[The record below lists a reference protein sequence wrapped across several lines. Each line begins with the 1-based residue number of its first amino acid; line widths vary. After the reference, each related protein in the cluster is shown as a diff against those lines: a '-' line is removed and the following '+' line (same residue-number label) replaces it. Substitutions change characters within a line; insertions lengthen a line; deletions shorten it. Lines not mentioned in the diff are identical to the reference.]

1 MSEPITLAPGL
12 AWALG
17 HIEDDGTQGGQR
29 RRGPDPRVTL
39 REWMTNGARTRL
51 GRMVANGEITTF
63 EQAVASRL
71 PIREPEI
78 VDAFF
83 QPNLFVE
90 MIGRPRRIQR
100 MTDSGQRTRFNVMVV
115 VGNKDGVVGL
125 ATSKGKEVAT
135 TIQKATNQ
143 AKLNMITVRRGNGSW
158 ESGGGPGRSV
168 PMKITGRAGS
178 TRITLMPAPTGKGL
192 VIGETGRM
200 ILEMAGIT
208 DVWSSSKGQTR
219 TQYNFARSTFNA
231 LKQANLAR
239 ISRAD
244 VERLHI
250 SRGGM
255 S

>member
-1 MSEPITLAPGL
+1 MSEPIKLAQGL

-17 HIEDDGTQGGQR
+17 HIEDDGTLGGQR
-29 RRGPDPRVTL
+29 RRGPDPRITL

-51 GRMVANGEITTF
+51 GRMVVNGEITTF

-78 VDAFF
+78 IDAFF

-115 VGNKDGVVGL
+115 VGNKDGVVVL

-143 AKLNMITVRRGNGSW
+143 AKLNMIPVRRGNGSW

>member
-1 MSEPITLAPGL
+1 MSEPIKLAQGL

-51 GRMVANGEITTF
+51 GRMVVNGEITTF

-78 VDAFF
+78 IDAFF

-143 AKLNMITVRRGNGSW
+143 AKLNMIPVRRGNGSW

>member
-1 MSEPITLAPGL
+1 MSEPIKLAPGL

-17 HIEDDGTQGGQR
+17 HVEEDLSQPAQR
-29 RRGPDPRVTL
+29 RRGPDPRITL
-39 REWMTNGARTRL
+39 REWHTNGARTRL
-51 GRMVANGEITTF
+51 GRMVASGEITSF
-63 EQAVASRL
+63 EQAVATRL

-83 QPNLFVE
+83 QPNLYVE

-125 ATSKGKEVAT
+125 ATSKGKEVAA

-200 ILEMAGIT
+200 ILDMAGIT

-219 TQYNFARSTFNA
+219 TQYNFARATFNA

-250 SRGGM
+250 ARGGM

>member
-17 HIEDDGTQGGQR
+17 QIEDDGSQGQR

-51 GRMVANGEITTF
+51 GRMVINGDITTF
-63 EQAVASRL
+63 EQAVASRM

-100 MTDSGQRTRFNVMVV
+100 MTDSVQRTRFNVMVV

-192 VIGETGRM
+192 VIGDTGRM

>member
-1 MSEPITLAPGL
+1 MSEPMKLAPGL

-17 HIEDDGTQGGQR
+17 HIEEDLSQAGQR
-29 RRGPDPRVTL
+29 RRGPDPRITL
-39 REWMTNGARTRL
+39 REWITNGARTRL
-51 GRMVANGEITTF
+51 GRMVISGEITSF

-83 QPNLFVE
+83 QPNLHVE

-125 ATSKGKEVAT
+125 ATSKGKEVAA

-143 AKLNMITVRRGNGSW
+143 AKLNMSTVRRGNGSW

-200 ILEMAGIT
+200 ILDMAGIT

-219 TQYNFARSTFNA
+219 TQYNFARATFNA
-231 LKQANLAR
+231 LKQSNLAR

-250 SRGGM
+250 ARGGM

>member
-17 HIEDDGTQGGQR
+17 QIEDDASQGQR

-51 GRMVANGEITTF
+51 GRMVINGDITTF
-63 EQAVASRL
+63 EQAVASRM

>member
-17 HIEDDGTQGGQR
+17 QIEDDGSSGQR

-39 REWMTNGARTRL
+39 REWMTQGPRTRL
-51 GRMVANGEITTF
+51 GRMVVSGEITTF

-115 VGNKDGVVGL
+115 VGNKDGIVGL
-125 ATSKGKEVAT
+125 ATSKGKEVAI

-143 AKLNMITVRRGNGSW
+143 AKLNMIAIRRGNGSW

-192 VIGETGRM
+192 VIGETGRL
-200 ILEMAGIT
+200 ILQMAGIT

-219 TQYNFARSTFNA
+219 TQYNFARATFNA

-239 ISRAD
+239 ISRVD

-250 SRGGM
+250 ARGGM

>member
-1 MSEPITLAPGL
+1 MANFIKIKAADVSHADQTSDLLIGDIVSVMQGL
-12 AWALG
+12 A
-17 HIEDDGTQGGQR
+17 
-29 RRGPDPRVTL
+29 
-39 REWMTNGARTRL
+39 NG
-51 GRMVANGEITTF
+51 NGDADKFTIYS
-63 EQAVASRL
+63 ASGKSYL
-71 PIREPEI
+71 
-78 VDAFF
+78 
-83 QPNLFVE
+83 L
-90 MIGRPRRIQR
+90 
-100 MTDSGQRTRFNVMVV
+100 T
-115 VGNKDGVVGL
+115 

-192 VIGETGRM
+192 VIGDTGRM

>member
-17 HIEDDGTQGGQR
+17 QIEDDGSQGQR

-51 GRMVANGEITTF
+51 GRMVINGDITTF
-63 EQAVASRL
+63 EQAVASRM

-125 ATSKGKEVAT
+125 ANSKGKEVAT

-192 VIGETGRM
+192 VIGDTGRM

>member
-1 MSEPITLAPGL
+1 MSEEFALAPGL

-17 HIEDDGTQGGQR
+17 QVEDDSSAGGPR
-29 RRGPDPRVTL
+29 RRGPDPRLAL
-39 REWMTNGARTRL
+39 REWVQNGARTRL
-51 GRMVANGEITTF
+51 GRMIISGEITSF
-63 EQAVASRL
+63 EQAISSRL

-83 QPNLFVE
+83 QPNLHVE

-125 ATSKGKEVAT
+125 ATSKGKEVAA
-135 TIQKATNQ
+135 TIQKATNK
-143 AKLNMITVRRGNGSW
+143 AKLNMISVRRGNGSW

-200 ILEMAGIT
+200 ILDMAGIT

-219 TQYNFARSTFNA
+219 TQYNFARATFNA
-231 LKQANLAR
+231 LKETNLLR
-239 ISRAD
+239 ISRED

-250 SRGGM
+250 ARGGM

>member
-17 HIEDDGTQGGQR
+17 QIEDDGSQGQR

-51 GRMVANGEITTF
+51 GRMVINGDITTF
-63 EQAVASRL
+63 EQAVASRM

-192 VIGETGRM
+192 VIGDTGRM

-208 DVWSSSKGQTR
+208 DVWASSKGQTR

>member
-17 HIEDDGTQGGQR
+17 QIEDDGSSGQR

-39 REWMTNGARTRL
+39 REWMTQGPRTRL
-51 GRMVANGEITTF
+51 GRMVVNGEITTF

-115 VGNKDGVVGL
+115 VGNKDGIVGL
-125 ATSKGKEVAT
+125 ATSKGKEVAI

-143 AKLNMITVRRGNGSW
+143 AKLNMIAIRRGNGSW

-192 VIGETGRM
+192 VIGETGRL
-200 ILEMAGIT
+200 ILQMAGIT

-219 TQYNFARSTFNA
+219 TQYNFARATFNA

-250 SRGGM
+250 ARGGM

>member
-17 HIEDDGTQGGQR
+17 QIEDDGSSAQR

-39 REWMTNGARTRL
+39 REWMTQGPRTRL
-51 GRMVANGEITTF
+51 GRMVVSGEITTF

-115 VGNKDGVVGL
+115 VGNKDGIVGL
-125 ATSKGKEVAT
+125 ATSKGKEVAI

-143 AKLNMITVRRGNGSW
+143 AKLNMIAIRRGNGSW

-192 VIGETGRM
+192 VIGETGRL
-200 ILEMAGIT
+200 ILQMAGIT

-219 TQYNFARSTFNA
+219 TQYNFARATFNA

-250 SRGGM
+250 ARGGM

>member
-1 MSEPITLAPGL
+1 MSEPIKLAPGL

-17 HIEDDGTQGGQR
+17 HVEEDLSQPGQR
-29 RRGPDPRVTL
+29 RRGPDPRITL
-39 REWMTNGARTRL
+39 REWHTNGARTRL
-51 GRMVANGEITTF
+51 GRMVASGEITSF
-63 EQAVASRL
+63 EQAVATRL

-83 QPNLFVE
+83 QPNLYVE

-125 ATSKGKEVAT
+125 ATSKGKEVAA

-200 ILEMAGIT
+200 ILDMAGIT

-219 TQYNFARSTFNA
+219 TQYNFARATFNA

-250 SRGGM
+250 ARGGM

>member
-17 HIEDDGTQGGQR
+17 QIEDDGSSGQR

-39 REWMTNGARTRL
+39 REWMTQGPRTRL
-51 GRMVANGEITTF
+51 GRMVVSGEITTF

-115 VGNKDGVVGL
+115 VGNKDGIVGL
-125 ATSKGKEVAT
+125 ATSKGKEVAI

-143 AKLNMITVRRGNGSW
+143 AKLNMIAIRRGNGSW

-192 VIGETGRM
+192 VIGETGRL
-200 ILEMAGIT
+200 ILQMAGIT

-219 TQYNFARSTFNA
+219 TQYNFARATFNA

-250 SRGGM
+250 ARGGM

>member
-17 HIEDDGTQGGQR
+17 QIEDDGSQGQR

-51 GRMVANGEITTF
+51 GRMVINGDITTF
-63 EQAVASRL
+63 EQAVASRM

-192 VIGETGRM
+192 VIGDTGRM